1 MPRSVDAAWT
11 SLDVAPPM
19 RIALLA
25 AGSRGDIQPL
35 LAVADALV
43 RRGHQVRMTVNTNL
57 AAWASK
63 SPIDV
68 IPMQPDSEGA
78 LKSEEGRALL
88 ASGKLAR
95 FFGIMAK
102 LELAHE
108 AQISAACREATAGAD
123 LIVSTV
129 LTV

>member
-57 AAWASK
+57 APW
-63 SPIDV
+63 
-68 IPMQPDSEGA
+68 
-78 LKSEEGRALL
+78 

-129 LTV
+129 LTVYRG